1 MSHILPME
9 AKRNFSTTS
18 KRRSYICGIVKY
30 TEFGVLERVEHK
42 DGWVTMY
49 AEEGHEVSMKKI
61 YTGWLAV
68 YEKALTLI
76 GKPIVFE
83 TGASASAAHFFKDIY
98 EDFAHWPLLRCASDA
113 GPQAQAQI
121 ITSRVAM
128 SRYRY
133 NLWKVEQQVIDQ
145 GEEVKRQ
152 AAAIAAMEEKDAKE
166 VAKAARQL
174 DKEWQDWC
182 DNPRRK
188 LLFQGAANHGGALQN
203 LDRKFMLRLGMDTTD
218 KRRLRV
224 KVVGRGPSNYVRVEL
239 TDYQKTRVELG
250 LKQSTQKGTRGEW
263 GVCTVNNLV
272 PEWFPLEKKHYPNV
286 KTIDMPLDQIKDA
299 HLDLMNKVAE
309 AREEAANAFF

>member
-1 MSHILPME
+1 ME
-9 AKRNFSTTS
+9 AKPNFPPKD

-30 TEFGVLERVEHK
+30 TEFGVLERVENN

-49 AEEGHEVSMKKI
+49 ADDGFEVSMKKI
-61 YTGWLAV
+61 YTGWLSV
-68 YEKALTLI
+68 YEKALELI
-76 GKPIVFE
+76 GRPIITE
-83 TGASASAAHFFKDIY
+83 TGSSASAAEYFRDIY
-98 EDFAHWPLLRCASDA
+98 EDLHHQPILRFPGDA
-113 GPQAQAQI
+113 GPSAQAQI
-121 ITSRVAM
+121 ITARIRV
-128 SRYRY
+128 SQYRHS
-133 NLWKVEQQVIDQ
+133 LSKVEQRVIDQ

-188 LLFQGAANHGGALQN
+188 LLFQGAANHGGQLQN

-272 PEWFPLEKKHYPNV
+272 PEWFTLEKKHYPNV
-286 KTIDMPLDQIKDA
+286 KTIDMPLEQIKDA
-299 HLDLMNKVAE
+299 HLDLMNKVAQ